1 MPRRAS
7 LPHPTALR
15 PRPSGNAAL
24 AKSLP
29 PAIDSQPRDWS
40 EAGRRVLAEAQRRA
54 TDELIRRGAVPAPV
68 VPQFS
73 PTVLPLRPHH
83 SAHTPEVNS

>member
-1 MPRRAS
+1 MPRRVS
-7 LPHPTALR
+7 LPQPTAPRIR
-15 PRPSGNAAL
+15 PLGEAA
-24 AKSLP
+24 ATKSLP
-29 PAIDSQPRDWS
+29 PAVDSQPRDWS

-73 PTVLPLRPHH
+73 RAPAVPPRQAPL
-83 SAHTPEVNS
+83 APEVSS